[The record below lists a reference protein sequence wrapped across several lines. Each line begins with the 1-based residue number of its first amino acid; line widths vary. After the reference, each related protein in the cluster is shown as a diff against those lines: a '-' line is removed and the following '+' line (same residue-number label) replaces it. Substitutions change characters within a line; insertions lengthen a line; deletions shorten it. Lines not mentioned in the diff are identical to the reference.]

1 VAEAEAL
8 INDGTIG
15 PLQGFRS
22 KIGRPFAA
30 ILKLTPDHR
39 LEFDFGQSDRDDDA
53 LAEAVDFSDRSALGA
68 CPKCG
73 GSVYEHG
80 MSYICERT
88 VGPARSCDFRSG
100 KIILQQEVGET
111 QMRKLLAEG
120 RTDLLDGFISSRTRR
135 KFKAFLVREPG
146 GRIGFEFAPR
156 PAKPGSDAAGK
167 AAPARAGRGRAG
179 SRAADDAVIADD
191 SADDSTTTPAKARA
205 AAKTGAKAAPKAPAK
220 RASGAASKTA
230 PAPRSPSTRAGKAK
244 PAAAR
249 AGSAKP
255 RTRATD

>member
-1 VAEAEAL
+1 M
-8 INDGTIG
+8 
-15 PLQGFRS
+15 
-22 KIGRPFAA
+22 GRPFAA

-80 MSYICERT
+80 MSYICEHT

-100 KIILQQEVGET
+100 KIILQQEIGET
-111 QMRKLLAEG
+111 QMRKLLSEG

-167 AAPARAGRGRAG
+167 GAPARAGSRGRSA
-179 SRAADDAVIADD
+179 SDASVNTAPQSSDETVQVKPG
-191 SADDSTTTPAKARA
+191 AKTPAAR
-205 AAKTGAKAAPKAPAK
+205 KAAPKTASKSATKAVSKTGSK
-220 RASGAASKTA
+220 RAARSRGTPSGE
-230 PAPRSPSTRAGKAK
+230 GKAK
-244 PAAAR
+244 SSTVR
-249 AGSAKP
+249 ASSTKP
-255 RTRATD
+255 S